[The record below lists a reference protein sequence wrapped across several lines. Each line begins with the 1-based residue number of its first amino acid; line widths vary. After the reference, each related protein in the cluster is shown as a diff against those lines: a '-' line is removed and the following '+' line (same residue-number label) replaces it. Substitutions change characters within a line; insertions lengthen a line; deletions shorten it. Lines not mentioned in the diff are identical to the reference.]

1 MEAGRPR
8 DEAYRI
14 VQEAAQRAWDEGRRS
29 AACSGEAAPEL
40 DLDAVFDPSAFVRH
54 AAGDRR
60 PPRPAGLRQ
69 PRFVGHGL
77 PVAAGL
83 ASLRMA
89 LLLGFL
95 GVLGFSF
102 TLPAT
107 RLAVADLDPTFVG
120 LGRAV
125 VAALLGVVLLRLLGG
140 PRPTRAQLGR
150 LLLVALG
157 VVFGFPLLSAFA
169 LRELTAAHSAVI
181 VGLLPAATAVM
192 AVLRAGERPSR
203 GFWLAS
209 GAGLVAV
216 LAFAASQGAGLP
228 STADL
233 LVLGAVAFGAV
244 GYAEGATLARELG
257 GWRVICWALLLSL
270 PVTLPAAVLAAA
282 QGGLQAGDDA
292 WLGFAYVSLVSM
304 FTAFFALV
312 RGSRPRRCGQDRP
325 DPAGSARADAGLV
338 GGAAR

>member
-1 MEAGRPR
+1 
-8 DEAYRI
+8 
-14 VQEAAQRAWDEGRRS
+14 
-29 AACSGEAAPEL
+29 
-40 DLDAVFDPSAFVRH
+40 
-54 AAGDRR
+54 
-60 PPRPAGLRQ
+60 
-69 PRFVGHGL
+69 
-77 PVAAGL
+77 
-83 ASLRMA
+83 MA
-89 LLLGFL
+89 LLLGFV

-125 VAALLGVVLLRLLGG
+125 LAALLGALLLGLLGG

-169 LRELTAAHSAVI
+169 LRDLTAAHSAVI

-192 AVLRAGERPSR
+192 AVLRVGERPSR

-216 LAFAASQGAGLP
+216 LAFAASQGAGVP
-228 STADL
+228 TSADL
-233 LVLGAVAFGAV
+233 LVLGAVALGAV

-257 GWRVICWALLLSL
+257 GWRVICWALLVSL
-270 PVTLPAAVLAAA
+270 PLTLPAAVLAAA
-282 QGGLQAGDDA
+282 QDGLRAGDDA

-304 FTAFFALV
+304 FTAFFAWY
-312 RGSRPRRCGQDRP
+312 
-325 DPAGSARADAGLV
+325 AGLARGGV
-338 GGAAR
+338 AKIGQIQLAQPVLTLGWSAALLSEHVGAATIAASGAVLASVVATQRSQVHRAPAVPRPGAQRYPLDACPHMSDTGRTCRSLPPRAGAPYAG